1 MNKQVK
7 AKDKRIKYGL
17 RDGGNKFYLPIWMDL
32 GKYDT
37 TTATGKLGTHAIQ
50 VNWKDQVN
58 VEAFMYVAMDSK
70 TKAKDEIL
78 LKPINADDPFP
89 EGLPKG
95 WSKADVKWLGK

>member
-1 MNKQVK
+1 
-7 AKDKRIKYGL
+7 
-17 RDGGNKFYLPIWMDL
+17 L

-89 EGLPKG
+89 EGLPNG

>member
-1 MNKQVK
+1 M
-7 AKDKRIKYGL
+7 
-17 RDGGNKFYLPIWMDL
+17 
-32 GKYDT
+32 
-37 TTATGKLGTHAIQ
+37 
-50 VNWKDQVN
+50 NWKDQVN

-89 EGLPKG
+89 EGLPNG